1 MVKHK
6 RDAKNGR
13 FIKRSKRDRPTKNG
27 RFSSQGEQGEQGTM
41 TQAMATRPLMDSPPG
56 ATFVAPLGLPRHILS
71 AAWGDMPPGDFA
83 ALVIDVGER
92 GIIHP
97 ILIWD
102 SGDGPAIADGW
113 HRYLA
118 AQECGCEC
126 PAVEYHGDI
135 RSLAELVESEN
146 RHRRHVPDR
155 YAIGLAV
162 ARVRVA
168 SAATGDETD
177 GLTVQDVA
185 DSLAM
190 SKRHYQSALAQAR
203 YEQGVTSPAGGRP
216 REDTLPVEEQ
226 SPGESPALGSMPEPA
241 PAPEVDIG
249 LPLAASP
256 SPELGGE
263 PTLTPEAVVS
273 NADRNPVRSDVADL
287 LNPEQMVSLAK
298 TVQAAIAAI
307 EDLLG
312 QTVNT
317 WPEGETLRPPTR
329 RLLEQAEAVAE
340 VLPRAARRQVR
351 RRSCRLCGEYL
362 PDDAG
367 ELRTA
372 CPRCV
377 ERPEPGSV
385 AADVLQSREDRAF
398 AVNMLWQERQ
408 AQGR

>member
-1 MVKHK
+1 
-6 RDAKNGR
+6 
-13 FIKRSKRDRPTKNG
+13 
-27 RFSSQGEQGEQGTM
+27 M
-41 TQAMATRPLMDSPPG
+41 TQATATRPLMDSPPG
-56 ATFVAPLGLPRHILS
+56 ATFAAPLGLPRHILS

-83 ALVIDVGER
+83 ALVVDAGER

-118 AQECGCEC
+118 AQESGCEC

-168 SAATGDETD
+168 SAATGDITD
-177 GLTVQDVA
+177 GLSVQDVA

-216 REDTLPVEEQ
+216 REETLPGEEQ
-226 SPGESPALGSMPEPA
+226 SPGESPALASMAEPA

-249 LPLAASP
+249 LPPAASP
-256 SPELGGE
+256 SPELEPELGGE
-263 PTLTPEAVVS
+263 PTLTPEAIVS
-273 NADRNPVRSDVADL
+273 NADRNPGRSDVADL
-287 LNPEQMVSLAK
+287 LNPEQMVSLAE
-298 TVQAAIAAI
+298 TVQATIAAA

-317 WPEGETLRPPTR
+317 WPEGEALRPPTR
-329 RLLEQAEAVAE
+329 RLLEQAEAVGEA
-340 VLPRAARRQVR
+340 LPRAARRQVR
-351 RRSCRLCGEYL
+351 QRSCRICGEYL

-377 ERPEPGSV
+377 ERPEPGTA

-398 AVNMLWQERQ
+398 AVNMLRQERRD
-408 AQGR
+408 QGR

>member
-1 MVKHK
+1 
-6 RDAKNGR
+6 
-13 FIKRSKRDRPTKNG
+13 
-27 RFSSQGEQGEQGTM
+27 M
-41 TQAMATRPLMDSPPG
+41 TQDTISLPLMTLPPG
-56 ATFVAPLGLPRHILS
+56 ATFVAPVGLPRHILS

-83 ALVIDVGER
+83 ALVVDAEER

-102 SGDGPAIADGW
+102 SGDGPSIADGW

-168 SAATGDETD
+168 SSATGDITD
-177 GLTVQDVA
+177 GLTVQEVA

-216 REDTLPVEEQ
+216 REETLPVAEQ
-226 SPGESPALGSMPEPA
+226 SPGESSALGSMPEPA
-241 PAPEVDIG
+241 PAPELDIG
-249 LPLAASP
+249 LPPAESP
-256 SPELGGE
+256 ELEPELGGE
-263 PTLTPEAVVS
+263 PTLTPTAIVS
-273 NADRNPVRSDVADL
+273 AADLNRGRSDVADL
-287 LNPEQMVSLAK
+287 LNPQQMVSLAE
-298 TVQAAIAAI
+298 TVQAAISAA

-317 WPEGETLRPPTR
+317 WPEGEALRPPTR

-340 VLPRAARRQVR
+340 VLPRAARRHVR
-351 RRSCRLCGEYL
+351 RRSCRICGEYL

-377 ERPEPGSV
+377 ERPEPGTA

-398 AVNMLWQERQ
+398 AVNMLRQERRD
-408 AQGR
+408 QGR

>member
-1 MVKHK
+1 
-6 RDAKNGR
+6 
-13 FIKRSKRDRPTKNG
+13 
-27 RFSSQGEQGEQGTM
+27 M
-41 TQAMATRPLMDSPPG
+41 TQATATRPSMDSPPG
-56 ATFVAPLGLPRHILS
+56 ATFAAPLGLPRHILS

-83 ALVIDVGER
+83 ALVVDAGAR

-102 SGDGPAIADGW
+102 SGDGPAIADAW

-118 AQECGCEC
+118 AQESGCEC

-168 SAATGDETD
+168 SAAIGDVTD
-177 GLTVQDVA
+177 GLSVQDVA

-216 REDTLPVEEQ
+216 REETLPVEEQ
-226 SPGESPALGSMPEPA
+226 SPGESPALASMPAA

-249 LPLAASP
+249 LPPAASP
-256 SPELGGE
+256 SPELGGK
-263 PTLTPEAVVS
+263 PTLTPTAVVS
-273 NADRNPVRSDVADL
+273 NADLNRGRSDVADL
-287 LNPEQMVSLAK
+287 LNPEQMVSLAE
-298 TVQAAIAAI
+298 TVQAAIAAA

-312 QTVNT
+312 QTVNR
-317 WPEGETLRPPTR
+317 WPEGEALRPPAR

-351 RRSCRLCGEYL
+351 QRSCRICGEYL
-362 PDDAG
+362 PDDAA

-377 ERPEPGSV
+377 ERPEPGSA

-398 AVNMLWQERQ
+398 AVNMLRQERRD
-408 AQGR
+408 QGR